1 MTRGIQLKELSPA
14 DLGPL
19 GLPVDLLGNGNGKG
33 FDVELLDA
41 ALSEL
46 AAMET
51 VISDGPPEP
60 EAVIQEVRACL
71 EETLVLLTE
80 ALPAER

>member
-14 DLGPL
+14 DLGQL
-19 GLPVDLLGNGNGKG
+19 GLPVDLLDNAKG
-33 FDVELLDA
+33 VDVELLDA
-41 ALSEL
+41 VLSEL

-71 EETLVLLTE
+71 EETLVLLAE
-80 ALPAER
+80 ALPAEP